1 MTAIGPAR
9 SGLVGLLLARS
20 RLLSSVLVGV
30 AVGYAWQL
38 VDPSLSSRL
47 LAGWNAGAMLYLVL
61 VGAMMRRADID
72 DIRRRAA
79 SFDESLPVI
88 PLIIVAA
95 TAASFAAIV
104 IELVNARSGGRI
116 HGGALAMAAIT
127 VAVSWTLSHT
137 VFALHYAHLFYH
149 PSQGDRGHGLQL
161 PGGED
166 PTYADFLYVA
176 FVIGCATQTADVC
189 FTSRAMR
196 SIGLIHG
203 IVAFVFNTAVLA
215 LTVNIAAGLLG
226 QG

>member
-1 MTAIGPAR
+1 MTPLGTRRA
-9 SGLVGLLLARS
+9 GLVGLLLARP
-20 RLLSSVLVGV
+20 RLLVSVLVGL
-30 AVGYAWQL
+30 AVGFAWQGAD
-38 VDPSLSSRL
+38 VPLSTRL
-47 LAGWNAGAMLYLVL
+47 LAGWNAGALFYLVL
-61 VGAMMRRADID
+61 VGAMMLRADSH

-88 PLIIVAA
+88 PIIIVAA
-95 TAASFAAIV
+95 TTASFAAIV
-104 IELVNARSGGRI
+104 IELVNARVGGRI
-116 HGGALAMAAIT
+116 HPGALAMASIT

-149 PSQGDRGHGLQL
+149 PSQGERGHGLQL

-166 PTYADFLYVA
+166 PTYADFMYVA
-176 FVIGCATQTADVC
+176 FVIGCATQTADVS

-196 SIGLIHG
+196 NIGLFHG